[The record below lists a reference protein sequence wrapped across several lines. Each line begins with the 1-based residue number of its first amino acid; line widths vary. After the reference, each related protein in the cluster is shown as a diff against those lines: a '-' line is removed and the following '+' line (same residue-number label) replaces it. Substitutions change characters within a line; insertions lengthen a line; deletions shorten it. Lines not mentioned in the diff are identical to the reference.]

1 MSDAAV
7 EAQEIEWE
15 PAQHLFLQA
24 HLPSFS
30 GRGSEEQPTCRV
42 DRPSYEW
49 AEAQIEKAERHPKK
63 RLWYS
68 RKARGQGA
76 TDRGLRGLT

>member
-1 MSDAAV
+1 
-7 EAQEIEWE
+7 
-15 PAQHLFLQA
+15 
-24 HLPSFS
+24 
-30 GRGSEEQPTCRV
+30 V

-76 TDRGLRGLT
+76 ADRGLRGLT